1 VPQDGTRGGKT
12 EQAHASS
19 VVGGLPPPADGAGGN
34 VGSSAAPRTIEEAVQ
49 LATNPA
55 ITPPVQ
61 SKLRE
66 GTEAFTL
73 LQILVVCLFVVM
85 GLWLRL
91 RGLAAEGFA
100 DDEVH
105 KWLAA
110 TRYAQGNFAGGDEL
124 EHPMLMKSLITLA
137 LLGLGKLGWAPEAIV
152 RLPNALAGGASIAVL
167 ALLGRKLY
175 GPIAGVAAAGLA
187 AFSTT
192 FIGYQ
197 RVAKEDTLL
206 GLFVLLLVLC
216 LGEARSAADQERPQA
231 QRRWEWLGAASL
243 GLMFASKYFFMLAP
257 VPVAFYFWVRRT
269 GTRWRVPFSRWLA
282 LIAGS
287 LLVFAAFNW
296 TPFMPSSWEYMLSYF
311 LQKKTV
317 HGALFFMGRIYH
329 NLPSWWLDGTPPWFY
344 VVFALV
350 KFSPL
355 TVIAW
360 IAGLFIAL
368 RRRDP
373 SDRLLLS
380 WMGIWF
386 LGLSISGSKW
396 GRFFVSV
403 LPAFLLLASLSI
415 SRAVAWARTASL
427 RTASLRTINLP
438 RLLPAAASLLLFLVL
453 AGEAWASATHW
464 PHYRLYVNALGGGD
478 RNVDYFFP
486 HCDYFDAGYREAI
499 QAIAEVAEPRAEIA
513 TEIDWPGRYYADHF
527 GRPDLAVTM
536 MRPETGCRGDHA
548 CYAVVQTGRWYFQ
561 NRDTV
566 EFLSHRE
573 PWRVVRV
580 GGHEAVKIYRLRPGE
595 SPFPPAP
602 ASSSPSVTVD
612 SVPWPRG

>member
-1 VPQDGTRGGKT
+1 M
-12 EQAHASS
+12 
-19 VVGGLPPPADGAGGN
+19 
-34 VGSSAAPRTIEEAVQ
+34 
-49 LATNPA
+49 
-55 ITPPVQ
+55 Q
-61 SKLRE
+61 SKLRD
-66 GTEAFTL
+66 GREAFSALQALIVCFFVL
-73 LQILVVCLFVVM
+73 L

-110 TRYAQGNFAGGDEL
+110 TRYVQGNFAGGDEL
-124 EHPMLMKSLITLA
+124 EHPMLMKSLISLA

-152 RLPNALAGGASIAVL
+152 RFPNALAGGASIAVL

-175 GPIAGVAAAGLA
+175 GAVAGVAAAGLA

-206 GLFVLLLVLC
+206 GLFVLVLVLC
-216 LGEARSAADQERPQA
+216 LAEARTAADQERPQA
-231 QRRWEWLGAASL
+231 QSRWEWLGAASL
-243 GLMFASKYFFMLAP
+243 GLMFASKYFFFLAP
-257 VPVAFYFWVRRT
+257 FPVVFYFWVRAT

-282 LIAGS
+282 LIGGS
-287 LLVFAAFNW
+287 FLVFAVFNW
-296 TPFMPSSWEYMLSYF
+296 TPFMPSSWEHMLSYF
-311 LQKKTV
+311 MQKKTV

-344 VVFALV
+344 AVFALV

-355 TVIAW
+355 TVVAW

-373 SDRLLLS
+373 ADRLLLS

-386 LGLSISGSKW
+386 LALSISGSKW

-415 SRAVAWARTASL
+415 SRAIDWARTASL
-427 RTASLRTINLP
+427 GTANP
-438 RLLPAAASLLLFLVL
+438 RLLRAGAGALLVLVLGGEASAAA
-453 AGEAWASATHW
+453 THG
-464 PHYRLYVNALGGGD
+464 PHYRLYINALGGGD

-499 QAIAEVAEPRAEIA
+499 QAIAEVAEPGAEIA
-513 TEIDWPGRYYADHF
+513 TEIDWPGRYYADRF
-527 GRPDLAVTM
+527 GRPDLAVNM
-536 MRPETGCRGDHA
+536 MRPETGCRGDHT

-561 NRDTV
+561 NRDAV
-566 EFLSHRE
+566 DFLSHRE
-573 PWRVVRV
+573 PWQVVVV
-580 GGHEAVKIYRLRPGE
+580 GGHDAVKIYRLRPGE

-602 ASSSPSVTVD
+602 ASASPSVAAD
-612 SVPWPRG
+612 SVPWPRR